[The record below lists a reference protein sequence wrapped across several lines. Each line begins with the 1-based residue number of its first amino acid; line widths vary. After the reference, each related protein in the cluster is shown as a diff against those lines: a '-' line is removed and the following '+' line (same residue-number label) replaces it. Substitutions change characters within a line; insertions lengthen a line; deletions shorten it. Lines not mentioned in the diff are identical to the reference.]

1 MAKGRQNHA
10 APGGTRWTSLVDS
23 LTRGTIRG
31 ALFAGFLLIFV
42 LWVVSGL
49 DLVRRVVEAEA
60 RVSEVDSRVT
70 TADDLLSTM
79 RSQVLLGSI
88 YLRDALLDSPA
99 NAAYY
104 RKQLEGTRTAVDRA
118 LELYA
123 PGAGSA
129 EERDA
134 VERLRAELAAFW
146 SARLA
151 AVDLDLERRSAE
163 VTRILRAGIAPTREA
178 VMRVSDRVQEL
189 HRASIDQRRRELS
202 ETYAGIRRRIWVSTG
217 LALVLSASIAL
228 LVTLYAGRLES
239 RIQRQRVQEVQAT
252 RDLQRLSTKLVT
264 AQEEERRTIARELH
278 DEVGQALTAIK
289 LELAAA
295 DGVLGGAGQGVPAL
309 REVRAISDRALQSV
323 RDLSQLLHPALLD
336 DVGLPAALERH
347 LRSFAARTGIS
358 TELLQDRMEDRLAP
372 EIEVCL
378 YRIAQEALTN
388 VARHAHASSCRVYLQ
403 RLSSTIV
410 MTVEDDGE
418 GFAARPTT
426 PEAGR
431 QGLGLLGIRERVSGV
446 RGSYRLES
454 APGKGTR
461 LTVEVPALPR
471 PSTPDVDT
479 EAPGV
484 PVRADRSS

>member
-1 MAKGRQNHA
+1 MAE
-10 APGGTRWTSLVDS
+10 GTRDDPAPARIERPSLIDS

-42 LWVVSGL
+42 LWVISGV

-60 RVSEVDSRVT
+60 RVTEVNARVT
-70 TADDLLSTM
+70 TADDLLSTI
-79 RSQVLLGSI
+79 RTQVLLGSI
-88 YLRDALLDSPA
+88 YLRDALLDTPD

-118 LELYA
+118 IEAYA
-123 PGAGSA
+123 PVADST
-129 EERDA
+129 EEREA
-134 VERLRAELAAFW
+134 VARLRAELEGFW

-151 AVDLDLERRSAE
+151 AVDWDLARRAAE
-163 VTRILRAGIAPTREA
+163 VRTILREGIAPTREV
-178 VMRVSDRVQEL
+178 VMRISDRIQEL
-189 HRASIDQRRRELS
+189 HRASIEQRRRDLS
-202 ETYAGIRRRIWVSTG
+202 EIYGGIRRRIWVSTG
-217 LALVLSASIAL
+217 LALVLSVSIAL
-228 LVTLYAGRLES
+228 LVTLYAGHLEA
-239 RIQRQRVQEVQAT
+239 RIKRQRVQEVQTT

-295 DGVLGGAGQGVPAL
+295 EGALGGAGQGVPAL
-309 REVRAISDRALQSV
+309 KEVRAISDRALQSV

-336 DVGLPAALERH
+336 DVGLPAALELH
-347 LRSFAARTGIS
+347 LRSFSARTGIPA
-358 TELLQDRMEDRLAP
+358 ELLQGRMEDRLAP

-388 VARHAHASSCRVYLQ
+388 VARHANASSCRVYLQ

-410 MTVEDDGE
+410 MTIEDDGQ
-418 GFAARPTT
+418 GFSARPAA
-426 PEAGR
+426 PETGR

-471 PSTPDVDT
+471 PG
-479 EAPGV
+479 APEGDAEISAAAET
-484 PVRADRSS
+484 ADGSA